1 MTAHEPAP
9 RIGLDAIW
17 ALVATCLA
25 VFAVAVDLTAP
36 TVALTSIESDLDS
49 DLSTVQWILN
59 AYSLTLAVLIVV
71 AGRLADLHGRRR
83 LFFVG
88 AGLFT
93 VASLGAAL
101 APGTAV
107 LLTARVV
114 MATGAALMWPAVL
127 GMTFQALPAG
137 RRALAGGLVIGVAGT
152 TRRRSR
158 LLGNRA

>member
-1 MTAHEPAP
+1 VTAHEPAP
-9 RIGLDAIW
+9 RIGRDAIW

-25 VFAVAVDLTAP
+25 VFAVAVDFTAP
-36 TVALTSIESDLDS
+36 TVALTRIEADLDS

-59 AYSLTLAVLIVV
+59 AYSLTLAVLIVI

-101 APGTAV
+101 APGIGV

-158 LLGNRA
+158 RAR